1 MTLLDHLRCH
11 VVAKCIEPDFIDPDG
26 FRVHALIRAQPV
38 KKGRHK
44 GLHHKETVVDEMVG
58 DVPEAA
64 HLAFLGQQ
72 VE

>member
-1 MTLLDHLRCH
+1 MSWRS
-11 VVAKCIEPDFIDPDG
+11 ASSQDFIDPDG